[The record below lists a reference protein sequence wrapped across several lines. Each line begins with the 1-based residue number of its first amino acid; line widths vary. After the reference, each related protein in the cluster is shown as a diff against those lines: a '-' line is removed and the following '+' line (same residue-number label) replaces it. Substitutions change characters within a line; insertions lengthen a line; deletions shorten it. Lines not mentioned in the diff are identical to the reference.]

1 MSPVGPI
8 GFVGVGAMGAPIIR
22 ALADAGHELLVHD
35 RDARAVARVV
45 GRGVVAAPGA
55 RAVADAA
62 EIVLVSLPTPAV
74 VREVACGEDG
84 LSRGG
89 AIQVY
94 VDLST
99 TGAVVAGEVAAT
111 FAARGL
117 DVLDAPVSG
126 GVSGATA
133 RTLAVMAAGEERVF
147 ERVRPLLDTFGG
159 SVFHVG
165 SLPGQGQTVKLLNNL
180 LSATALAVTS
190 EALTLGVSAGLDPAT
205 LLEVFNAGSGRNTAT
220 SQKFPTHVLT
230 RRFASGFRL
239 ELMAKDVELCV
250 AEARDRGFPMLVGGL
265 VQQIWTLAR
274 SQAAADADHTEIVRL
289 FEGWAGVEIAASEA
303 VTNGQS

>member
-1 MSPVGPI
+1 M
-8 GFVGVGAMGAPIIR
+8 
-22 ALADAGHELLVHD
+22 
-35 RDARAVARVV
+35 

-62 EIVLVSLPTPAV
+62 EIVFVSLPTPAV

-111 FAARGL
+111 LAARGI

-126 GVSGATA
+126 GVAGASA

-165 SLPGQGQTVKLLNNL
+165 SLPG
-180 LSATALAVTS
+180 
-190 EALTLGVSAGLDPAT
+190 
-205 LLEVFNAGSGRNTAT
+205 R
-220 SQKFPTHVLT
+220 
-230 RRFASGFRL
+230 
-239 ELMAKDVELCV
+239 
-250 AEARDRGFPMLVGGL
+250 ARP
-265 VQQIWTLAR
+265 
-274 SQAAADADHTEIVRL
+274 S
-289 FEGWAGVEIAASEA
+289 SC
-303 VTNGQS
+303 